1 VKVLHTSDWHLGARL
16 GRHARQPDHT
26 AALQGLLALVG
37 EEAPDL
43 ILHTGDLFDA
53 SRPQYEALDLAVKA
67 LRRLAKAAPTIVLCG
82 NHDSAGLFRVLHD
95 LAGFAQPRRLWF
107 VTDPQ
112 VVDLEIDQLTVAV
125 AVACMPFIQP
135 TAIADVARGDLATF
149 EGTYA
154 DGIASLTGSLLDDA
168 ERIAGTTGIVLYA
181 AHLYV
186 HGAVPGRSEKRIS
199 VGDDY
204 ATHTTGLHRAVYSA
218 FGHIHDPQLLPGGAV
233 NGRYAGSLIPIDFG
247 EQEQVKQAVIVEIGN
262 DVTVRTCALPGGRP
276 LTRVDGDLATLL
288 ARAADGGLDHHLLR
302 ARVLSDD
309 PIPDLV
315 DQLLASSPHCD
326 VFDVVNVVKNR
337 SARPID
343 TSAAPDEEPSLA
355 ESFAEWRATVAN
367 IGQRK
372 APDESVVALLEGA
385 LGASGDTVPD
395 LGAVQVV
402 AQVEAALAAL
412 IEG

>member
-1 VKVLHTSDWHLGARL
+1 VKVVHTSDWHLGARL
-16 GRHARQPDHT
+16 GRHDRLPDHT
-26 AALQGLLALVG
+26 AALQGLLALVD

-53 SRPQYEALDLAVKA
+53 SRPPYEALDLAVQA
-67 LRRLAKAAPTIVLCG
+67 LRRLAEAGPTIVICG
-82 NHDSAGLFRVLHD
+82 NHDSAALFRVLHD
-95 LAGFAQPRRLWF
+95 LAGFAGPRRVWF
-107 VTDPQ
+107 VAAPQ
-112 VVDLEIDQLTVAV
+112 VIDLDIAQLPV
-125 AVACMPFIQP
+125 AVACVPFIPP

-154 DGIASLTGSLLDDA
+154 DGIASLSSSLLDEA
-168 ERIAGTTGIVLYA
+168 ERVAGTTGVVLYA
-181 AHLYV
+181 AHLHV
-186 HGAVPGRSEKRIS
+186 HGAVPGRSEKRIT

-204 ATHTTGLHRAVYSA
+204 ATHTTGLHRAIYSA

-247 EQEQVKQAVIVEIGN
+247 EQEQVKQAVIVEIAN
-262 DVTVRTCALPGGRP
+262 DVTVRTRALPGGRP
-276 LTRVDGDLATLL
+276 LTRVDGDLSTLL
-288 ARAADGGLDHHLLR
+288 GRAADGGLDHHLLR

-326 VFDVVNVVKNR
+326 VFEVVNVVKNR

-355 ESFAEWRATVAN
+355 ESFAEWRASVAN

-412 IEG
+412 TEG

>member
-1 VKVLHTSDWHLGARL
+1 
-16 GRHARQPDHT
+16 
-26 AALQGLLALVG
+26 
-37 EEAPDL
+37 
-43 ILHTGDLFDA
+43 
-53 SRPQYEALDLAVKA
+53 
-67 LRRLAKAAPTIVLCG
+67 
-82 NHDSAGLFRVLHD
+82 
-95 LAGFAQPRRLWF
+95 
-107 VTDPQ
+107 
-112 VVDLEIDQLTVAV
+112 V
-125 AVACMPFIQP
+125 AVACVPFIPP

-154 DGIASLTGSLLDDA
+154 DGIVSLSSSLLDEA
-168 ERIAGTTGIVLYA
+168 ERVAGTTGVVLYA
-181 AHLYV
+181 AHLHV
-186 HGAVPGRSEKRIS
+186 HGAVPGRSEKRIT

-204 ATHTTGLHRAVYSA
+204 ATHTTGLHRAIYSA

-247 EQEQVKQAVIVEIGN
+247 EQEQVKQAVIVEIAN
-262 DVTVRTCALPGGRP
+262 DVTVRTRALPGGRP
-276 LTRVDGDLATLL
+276 LTRVDGDLSTLL
-288 ARAADGGLDHHLLR
+288 GRAADGGLDHHLLR

-355 ESFAEWRATVAN
+355 ESFAEWRASVAN
-367 IGQRK
+367 IAQRK

-385 LGASGDTVPD
+385 LGASGDNVPD

-412 IEG
+412 TEG